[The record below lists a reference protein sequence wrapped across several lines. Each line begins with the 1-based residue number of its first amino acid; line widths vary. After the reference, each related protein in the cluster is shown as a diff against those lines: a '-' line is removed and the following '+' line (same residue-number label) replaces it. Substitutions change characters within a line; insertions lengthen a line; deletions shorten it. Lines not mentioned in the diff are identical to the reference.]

1 MESNESKLAPQT
13 SDAKAPGGGVTLRA
27 CKNALARL
35 KLQMILRLC
44 FVAVALIPLLCGF
57 IAWRMYLVAIAL
69 VLQDI
74 PAFLLTLKPDFG
86 MGVFNTQRAYDCID
100 YPGFFTDKKLD
111 RFLTPPFAGKKKIG
125 VYAFLFF
132 FGWYC
137 NLRQIVKLTADY
149 IDITRCFPKNPDK
162 RFSARWKRFR
172 GGLGMV
178 CAVFLVWC
186 AIAGTLAGALADVVG
201 TSHGDPY
208 TFRSA
213 VDEKTEDDVLYG
225 LSSTLR
231 DRSYFYYVNIPFNE
245 NGFAAQGAT
254 GKQSASYLACITHQL
269 TTQES
274 WQVTLTLTDERS
286 AAWREDADVV
296 HPIRF
301 DTDGG
306 SESVYFSGEAAD
318 TVYYRDASGTYVQ
331 SALDGAPESYQALAR
346 YILLTSDTVSAM
358 LADDEHTAA
367 DGASGIVHIRYETD
381 AQRITVGMKDDYLPF
396 EASVTEFADNFSF
409 KTEAIR
415 FEAVNNFTLPL

>member
-1 MESNESKLAPQT
+1 
-13 SDAKAPGGGVTLRA
+13 
-27 CKNALARL
+27 
-35 KLQMILRLC
+35 
-44 FVAVALIPLLCGF
+44 
-57 IAWRMYLVAIAL
+57 MYLVAIAL
-69 VLQDI
+69 VLQDV

-186 AIAGTLAGALADVVG
+186 AIAGTLAGALADVVD

-208 TFRSA
+208 TFRFA
-213 VDEKTEDDVLYG
+213 VDEKTEDDVLHG

-254 GKQSASYLACITHQL
+254 GEQSAFGILPCIIHQL

-274 WQVTLTLTDERS
+274 WPGHAVDADGRAKSPRGARTRTSCIRSVLTRTAAASRSIS
-286 AAWREDADVV
+286 AARRRT
-296 HPIRF
+296 P
-301 DTDGG
+301 
-306 SESVYFSGEAAD
+306 SVTAMPP
-318 TVYYRDASGTYVQ
+318 
-331 SALDGAPESYQALAR
+331 APMCSRRWTMRPKAYQALAR

-358 LADDEHTAA
+358 LADDERTAA